1 MRGPARYGRVLARTG
16 RYKRKLVGTG
26 EYKWRSTDRYGQVLA
41 GIDRG
46 RWDLGGSSGS
56 WRVQA
61 DTATVRVQGSY
72 LGADSELMLW
82 YEFEVYGVEGVGGP
96 CWDTSSGPM
105 L

>member
-1 MRGPARYGRVLARTG
+1 M
-16 RYKRKLVGTG
+16 GTG
-26 EYKWRSTDRYGQVLA
+26 EYKWRGTDRYGQVLA
-41 GIDRG
+41 GIDRC

-61 DTATVRVQGSY
+61 DTATVRVQGSD
-72 LGADSELMLW
+72 LGADSEFILW
-82 YEFEVYGVEGVGGP
+82 NEFEVYGVEGVGGP